1 MSIRWKLLIVLLIF
15 SVTPLLVY
23 IALNQRV
30 VRELQDTFSDRTN
43 VLFTRIIGNDL
54 QHTARDFAKSLGLE
68 MHSMEI
74 SLKNL
79 ARDAERS
86 LADNSMATSHI
97 YFTDDF
103 NAPLRA
109 PDDLFPSTKFIQQ
122 ITPVENSPIT
132 VSLEHQVFM
141 LAPGIERQ
149 AVAMDTVRLNRLL
162 GINRDFEHVFGE
174 RIYWQY
180 VSLTSGIQ
188 TIYPGHGNAPQNF
201 TVSSEPWYQFTKDR
215 GRFGW
220 SNPRIE
226 SVSGQV
232 VLTASTPLRR
242 PDGLF
247 AGVAAIDLRIL
258 KVLQLSVPPS
268 QWTRQTHFYLV
279 SSQAKNKSGNPG
291 FQILA
296 KQGQNQPAGWV
307 SNPNREHLTSSNYE
321 EMKRFLDDFQV
332 NTYGLTKM
340 PFGEEDSMW
349 AYAHVNK
356 DMSLVLIIPEKV
368 TDLQLART
376 QKRMT
381 RWLMQDTL
389 VSATVVIGILI
400 VIALWRSR
408 ALISPLLAM
417 IKAVQQLAEGDF
429 SSRMEYNTGDER
441 DMVANAFNEMVPQL
455 EDRIRMQRALEV
467 AQEVQQTLL
476 PNETP
481 DLPDFDIAGKVVYC
495 NEIGGDYFDFL
506 TYGEG
511 EHRQLGIVVGDVSDH
526 GIGAALLMAT
536 ARALIRSVSENPGD
550 LAQNITRVNRLLS
563 ADVRHSG
570 NFMTLFYLELT
581 AGSPTIRWVRAG
593 NDPAILFN
601 TNTKCFE
608 ELAGPGLVLGVDKD
622 YLYKYSERSILPQE
636 TVILI
641 GTDGIWDTINSEGEM
656 FGKQRLLEILRSVAH
671 ETANN
676 IQNTVLKALA
686 AFRGDITPEDD
697 VTIVVVKSV

>member
-30 VRELQDTFSDRTN
+30 VRDLQDTFAERTDY
-43 VLFTRIIGNDL
+43 LFTRIIGNDL
-54 QHTARDFAKSLGLE
+54 LHTARDFAKILGLE

-74 SLKNL
+74 SLKSL
-79 ARDAERS
+79 AREAERS
-86 LADNSMATSHI
+86 LADNSMGTPHI

-103 NAPLRA
+103 NDPLRA
-109 PDDLFPSTKFIQQ
+109 PDDLFPSTKFVQQ
-122 ITPVENSPIT
+122 MTPVEKSPIT
-132 VSLEHQVFM
+132 VSLEHQVCM

-149 AVAMDTVRLNRLL
+149 AVDMDIVRLNRLL
-162 GINRDFEHVFGE
+162 GISRDFEHDFGE

-188 TIYPGHGNAPQNF
+188 AIYPGYGNAPQNF
-201 TVSSEPWYQFTKDR
+201 TVSSEPWYQLTKDR

-226 SVSGQV
+226 AVSGQV

-242 PDGLF
+242 QDGLF
-247 AGVAAIDLRIL
+247 AGVAAIDLL
-258 KVLQLSVPPS
+258 MQKVLQLYVPPS

-291 FQILA
+291 FQIFA
-296 KQGQNQPAGWV
+296 KQDQNQPAGWV
-307 SNPNREHLTSSNYE
+307 SSPNREHLTSSNYE
-321 EMKRFLDDFQV
+321 EMKRFFNDFQV

-356 DMSLVLIIPEKV
+356 VMGLVLKKKKKV
-368 TDLQLART
+368 TDLQLTRT
-376 QKRMT
+376 QKRMA

-400 VIALWRSR
+400 VIAFWRSR

-417 IKAVQQLAEGDF
+417 IKALQQLAEGDF

-455 EDRIRMQRALEV
+455 EDRIRMHRALDV
-467 AQEVQQTLL
+467 AQKVQQTLL
-476 PNETP
+476 PDETP
-481 DLPDFDIAGKVVYC
+481 EFPGFDIAGKVVYY
-495 NEIGGDYFDFL
+495 EETGGDYLDFL

-511 EHRQLGIVVGDVSDH
+511 ERRKLGIVVGDVSDH
-526 GIGAALLMAT
+526 GIGAALIMAT
-536 ARALIRSVSENPGD
+536 ARALIRSLSDNPGN

-622 YLYKYSERSILPQE
+622 YL
-636 TVILI
+636 
-641 GTDGIWDTINSEGEM
+641 
-656 FGKQRLLEILRSVAH
+656 
-671 ETANN
+671 
-676 IQNTVLKALA
+676 
-686 AFRGDITPEDD
+686 
-697 VTIVVVKSV
+697 